1 MLMFY
6 LIIFFISFIS
16 IWNGISAFHFSY
28 LNNCRRDNL
37 YQPVVRFAIDNKK
50 SNPIVNGINN
60 NSSTYRKSKYKPSMI
75 KYEEELIKPWQLS
88 DSVNSTTLRLLF
100 NLQEEITNFW
110 FKVEQ
115 QWSSWSIMITS
126 KVERDIRVT
135 LGASDYVTRKVT
147 KDTEKLFTGAL
158 ELQK

>member
-6 LIIFFISFIS
+6 LIIFFISIIS

-28 LNNCRRDNL
+28 LNNYRRDNL
-37 YQPVVRFAIDNKK
+37 YQSVVRFAIDNKK
-50 SNPIVNGINN
+50 SNPIVNGIKN

-110 FKVEQ
+110 FKLEQ

-147 KDTEKLFTGAL
+147 KDTEKLFTGAQ